1 MALFFD
7 GPLDVVLCKA
17 GISKCLIKF
26 FTQFDSSCWG
36 HSVEVIHKYVANHCE
51 RLDVLF
57 FTKLL
62 ADKRQILVEKSAH
75 LRHITSQSLAYEV
88 IQIMDNCSLFNVFS
102 FALPLKGSV
111 QIDDTC
117 TPYIESRVY
126 ESPFVGQLLVFAKD
140 ARSSC
145 FKAEIVQSIEVD
157 GDTEG
162 WVLNC
167 CRNLLCNLLIPIC
180 HFKEMNS
187 LVIDWFCLHG
197 LLFKE
202 LRLIICF
209 YFLLI
214 SFLSRWLILS
224 IVCYIS
230 AK

>member
-1 MALFFD
+1 
-7 GPLDVVLCKA
+7 
-17 GISKCLIKF
+17 
-26 FTQFDSSCWG
+26 
-36 HSVEVIHKYVANHCE
+36 
-51 RLDVLF
+51 
-57 FTKLL
+57 
-62 ADKRQILVEKSAH
+62 
-75 LRHITSQSLAYEV
+75 
-88 IQIMDNCSLFNVFS
+88 MDNCCLVNVFS

-117 TPYIESRVY
+117 TPYIKSRVY

-162 WVLNC
+162 WVLDC

-180 HFKEMNS
+180 HFKEMDS
-187 LVIDWFCLHG
+187 FIIDWFCLLR

-202 LRLIICF
+202 LWLIISTN
-209 YFLLI
+209 FLFI

-224 IVCYIS
+224 IICDITTKQKVFCDIVRLEILLWLVFCFLV
-230 AK
+230 